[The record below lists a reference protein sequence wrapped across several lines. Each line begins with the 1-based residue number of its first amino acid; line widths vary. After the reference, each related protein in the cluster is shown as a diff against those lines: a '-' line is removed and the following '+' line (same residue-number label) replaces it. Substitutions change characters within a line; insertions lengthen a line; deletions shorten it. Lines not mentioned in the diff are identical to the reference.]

1 MNKLHIIAG
10 GLTLMFVV
18 GGVAACSSQPANY
31 EVIQKGYYTPAHVY
45 VAYPESQWRVVTV
58 SRSAYNHDHTLYS
71 TPAYEKTYVKT
82 HTVTRSTTTTTVN
95 RGIGSPSVSLN
106 KNVGS
111 TSKTTTTTVQQ
122 RSTTT
127 RRR

>member
-18 GGVAACSSQPANY
+18 GGIAACSSQPAQVDVLQY
-31 EVIQKGYYTPAHVY
+31 GYYTPAHVY
-45 VAYPESQWRVVTV
+45 VTYPQPVIVHV
-58 SRSAYNHDHTLYS
+58 SSKVYNSDHRMYS